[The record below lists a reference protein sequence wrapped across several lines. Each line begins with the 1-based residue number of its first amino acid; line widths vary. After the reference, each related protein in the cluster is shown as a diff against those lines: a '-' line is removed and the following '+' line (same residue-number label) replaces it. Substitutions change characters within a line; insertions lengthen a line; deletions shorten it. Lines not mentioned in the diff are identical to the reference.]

1 MRLGDLSSVTVRA
14 IRIRRFQ
21 RCRRDAAGNQDD
33 PSAQDEKLCI
43 QHSFN
48 TTQLCRKVERS
59 LQAHKRAWVPSSSQK
74 RMPWYAIGLV
84 QVGTIEI
91 LEPNG
96 EIVCPC
102 VCVRVC
108 VHDFSS
114 NYDVMFPIMLH
125 RNYVSLVDAIPTDSV
140 LSTCFQAVP
149 RRRPRN
155 AWLLKSAR
163 CEPCRVVW
171 LAPAFQ
177 SGQSEC
183 VWQIRGSQGASH
195 IFPFSTSMPEIRWN
209 KCRRFQTQICSVFVG
224 AASLIVATFAL
235 SAACS
240 SGQVSGSWSG
250 ISALSATD

>member
-74 RMPWYAIGLV
+74 RMPWYAIGLI

-102 VCVRVC
+102 VSMIFR
-108 VHDFSS
+108 
-114 NYDVMFPIMLH
+114 
-125 RNYVSLVDAIPTDSV
+125 PTMMS
-140 LSTCFQAVP
+140 CFQLCCTVLMSH
-149 RRRPRN
+149 
-155 AWLLKSAR
+155 LLM
-163 CEPCRVVW
+163 PFPPT
-171 LAPAFQ
+171 LYFLHAFRQ
-177 SGQSEC
+177 CPDEDPGTPGC
-183 VWQIRGSQGASH
+183 
-195 IFPFSTSMPEIRWN
+195 
-209 KCRRFQTQICSVFVG
+209 
-224 AASLIVATFAL
+224 
-235 SAACS
+235 
-240 SGQVSGSWSG
+240 
-250 ISALSATD
+250 